1 MGGEGEL
8 LRPLRPVLPELAAF
22 GAACAAGGG
31 GAGGG
36 GDGLRRRESL
46 RLRCPVPPERVDLI
60 TGLAA
65 GFATGLAIGF
75 LQAGDRERNRRS
87 HTLLSFFKF

>member
-46 RLRCPVPPERVDLI
+46 RLRCPVQPERVDLM
-60 TGLAA
+60 TGFAA
-65 GFATGLAIGF
+65 GFAGGF

-87 HTLLSFFKF
+87 HVLLSFFKF